1 MLFSDWYTDLMNITR
16 VEKVKVGNIS
26 RETHI
31 QVNDEPIP
39 CRVYNTA
46 LQGGNPQNTASVDR
60 HTDKLA
66 CNIGT
71 DIKEGDSI
79 TVIRGGLAGGTTTE
93 RYLAGKP
100 QHFYDPVGMFNTG
113 LDHIEVALMADNLV
127 GGSND
132 E

>member
-26 RETHI
+26 RETRI
-31 QVNDEPIP
+31 QVNDEPMP

-79 TVIRGGLAGGTTTE
+79 TVIRGGLVGGTTTE

-100 QHFYDPVGMFNTG
+100 QYFYDPVGMFNTG

-127 GGSND
+127 GGSH